1 MALEACASTY
11 EAFWRLLFD
20 SYDSSERC
28 SDVEGVCAFATLAAL
43 SFGAFVVVD
52 MMVFLVRRFGFAAS
66 GAGSLTISREV
77 TWWGIGLKTIAIILS
92 GMVAAWIVAFFAAIV
107 EFLQLAPQTAVATG
121 VLWQVTYAQLLVRF
135 GRDQEEVRNPP
146 AAVPPPLAPE
156 IQHETEEV
164 AE

>member
-1 MALEACASTY
+1 
-11 EAFWRLLFD
+11 
-20 SYDSSERC
+20 
-28 SDVEGVCAFATLAAL
+28 
-43 SFGAFVVVD
+43 

-66 GAGSLTISREV
+66 GAGSLTISREG